1 MFFAPPQYV
10 TFFAPLQ
17 YITFFAP
24 LQYEV
29 LFYIVAHVGG
39 SVTKLWWHQKKWQ
52 IAVAQKNVT
61 YCGGTKNAAAKMA
74 TPQYV
79 TLFYIVALCD
89 HVGWS
94 VTNCGGTKKVTNCGG
109 AKKCDILWWR
119 KKHSKNGYTAICH
132 AFLHCST
139 LWPCWMKCDK
149 LWWRKKS
156 DKLWWHKKSDKLWWR
171 KTTLVYILWCR
182 VKNAAKMAPQHFQI
196 SCDSERELVSLL
208 SCHCC
213 QFCCHCC
220 CSCCHC

>member
-1 MFFAPPQYV
+1 M
-10 TFFAPLQ
+10 
-17 YITFFAP
+17 
-24 LQYEV
+24 
-29 LFYIVAHVGG
+29 
-39 SVTKLWWHQKKWQ
+39 
-52 IAVAQKNVT
+52 AQKNVT

-149 LWWRKKS
+149 LWWRKKKWQIVVAQNNFS
-156 DKLWWHKKSDKLWWR
+156 LHLAMSRKKRSKNG
-171 KTTLVYILWCR
+171 TTALPDFMRQWTGVS
-182 VKNAAKMAPQHFQI
+182 VFVNM
-196 SCDSERELVSLL
+196 SLL
-208 SCHCC
+208 SLLSVLLSLLL
-213 QFCCHCC
+213 FML
-220 CSCCHC
+220 SLLTLLSP